1 MYEAWE
7 QPGQAVNFD
16 KRLVTTI
23 LLRVARDG
31 RILDVRLQSSS
42 GNKLMDDSALAAA
55 RDVPRLDPLPE
66 GLGGDTADIS
76 VNFRLEG

>member
-1 MYEAWE
+1 VA
-7 QPGQAVNFD
+7 
-16 KRLVTTI
+16 TI

-31 RILDVRLQSSS
+31 RIDAVRLEHSS

-55 RDVPRLDPLPE
+55 RSVPRLDPLPE
-66 GLGGDTADIS
+66 GLGGDTAEIS